1 MMIKL
6 HFYKVFTFY
15 LSLLSSLKN
24 GFYFLASCK
33 IKIYNWFY
41 QWWWSVV
48 KAYILTRWGFSC
60 CFRTGLFKCKDGPG
74 RFKMGISLI
83 LIRKAIIIF
92 VTKHSK
98 MYSSTT
104 SRFFFEQMYF
114 CFLLALPCYLIPN
127 FAMLNSNL
135 LTFPNY
141 LSTTYNSPEWW

>member
-15 LSLLSSLKN
+15 LSLLSSLTN

-41 QWWWSVV
+41 QWWWSIV
-48 KAYILTRWGFSC
+48 KAYILTTWGFRGC
-60 CFRTGLFKCKDGPG
+60 LGLASWNV
-74 RFKMGISLI
+74 KMAQGDSKWAFLSLI
-83 LIRKAIIIF
+83 LQILLIF
-92 VTKHSK
+92 LWRSIAKCILLLLMV
-98 MYSSTT
+98 
-104 SRFFFEQMYF
+104 FFEQIFF

-127 FAMLNSNL
+127 FTMLNSNL